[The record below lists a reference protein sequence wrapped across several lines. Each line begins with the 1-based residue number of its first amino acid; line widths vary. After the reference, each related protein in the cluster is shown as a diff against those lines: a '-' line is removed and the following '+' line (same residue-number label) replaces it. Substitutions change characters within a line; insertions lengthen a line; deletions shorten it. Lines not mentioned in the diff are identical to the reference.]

1 MPRLAD
7 RMAHLSPYVFQA
19 IAWEMARMRARGEDV
34 VDLGISDPD
43 VAPSWRVVARL
54 AGATAN
60 PRSHRYPPYRGSSGL
75 RRAVAAWYRKRFDV
89 VRDPER
95 EVWITLGS
103 KEALVH
109 LTLALVNPGEVVLV
123 PDPGYPS
130 YRMAGALF
138 GARTVDVPLSPA
150 PDFLPDVSRL
160 PPADAER
167 ARVWYVNY
175 PNNPTGALAPLGA
188 MHDWVAFCQRHDT
201 VLVSDLAY
209 AELVYDGC
217 AHSVLEVPGAKPYV
231 LESITWSKGHSLQG
245 WRVGALVG
253 SASLIEAVGRVE
265 ANVNAG
271 VFLAIQDAAAEALAH
286 DDPDTFMRRYR
297 ARRDLVV
304 ARLAEAGI
312 VIPVPPAAVYCWVP
326 APGGDGDALAR
337 TALAAGVAV
346 APGSAFGP
354 LSRRYVRLSLTH
366 PDDVLARGLDR
377 LDTVWA
383 DSLKPGAL
391 LT

>member
-7 RMAHLSPYVFQA
+7 RMAQLTPYVFQS
-19 IAWEMARMRARGEDV
+19 IGWEMARMRARGADV

-43 VAPSWRVVARL
+43 LAPSPPVVATL
-54 AGATAN
+54 AAAAAHPN
-60 PRSHRYPPYRGSSGL
+60 SHRYPPYRGSSRL
-75 RRAVAAWYRKRFDV
+75 RRAVAAWYRRHFDV
-89 VRDPER
+89 ELDPER

-109 LTLALVNPGEVVLV
+109 LTLALVNPGDVVLV

-138 GARTVDVPLSPA
+138 GAATVDVPLSPA
-150 PDFLPDVSRL
+150 PHFLPDLSQVAAR
-160 PPADAER
+160 DAAR

-175 PNNPTGALAPLGA
+175 PNNPTGALAPPAA
-188 MHDWVAFCQRHDT
+188 MADWVAFCRQHDT

-209 AELVYDGC
+209 AELVYEGR
-217 AHSVLEVPGAKPYV
+217 ATSVLQVPGAKPWV
-231 LESITWSKGHSLQG
+231 LESLTWSKGHSLQG

-253 SASLIEAVGRVE
+253 SAELIEAVGRVE

-271 VFLAIQDAAAEALAH
+271 VFLAIQEAAAEALTH
-286 DDPDTFMRRYR
+286 DHPEVLARRYR
-297 ARRDLVV
+297 TRRDLVV
-304 ARLAEAGI
+304 AGLAQAGI
-312 VIPVPPAAVYCWVP
+312 RIPAPPGAVYCWVP

-337 TALAAGVAV
+337 AALAAGVAV

-354 LSRRYVRLSLTH
+354 ASGGYVRLSLTH
-366 PDDVLARGLDR
+366 PEAVLARGLER
-377 LDTVWA
+377 LRPVWA
-383 DSLKPGAL
+383 EARAPSPP
-391 LT
+391 

>member
-7 RMAHLSPYVFQA
+7 RMVQLTPYVFQS
-19 IAWEMARMRARGEDV
+19 IGWEMAQRRARGEDV

-43 VAPSWRVVARL
+43 LAPSPRVVAAL
-54 AGATAN
+54 AAAAARAT
-60 PRSHRYPPYRGSSGL
+60 SHRYPPYRGVSGL
-75 RRAVAAWYRKRFDV
+75 RQAVAAWYRRHFDV
-89 VRDPER
+89 VLDPER

-109 LTLALVNPGEVVLV
+109 LTLALVNPGDVVLV

-150 PDFLPDVSRL
+150 PHFLPDLSRL
-160 PPADAER
+160 APGDAAQ

-175 PNNPTGALAPLGA
+175 PNNPTGAVATPAA
-188 MHDWVAFCQRHDT
+188 MRDWVAFCQRHDT

-209 AELVYDGC
+209 AELVYDGR
-217 AHSVLEVPGAKPYV
+217 AASVLEIPGAKPWV
-231 LESITWSKGHSLQG
+231 LESLTWSKGHSLQG

-253 SASLIEAVGRVE
+253 SAELIQAVGRVE

-286 DDPDTFMRRYR
+286 DHPETRARRYR

-304 ARLAEAGI
+304 SRLADAGI
-312 VIPVPPAAVYCWVP
+312 AIPVPPAAVYCWVP
-326 APGGDGDALAR
+326 VPGGDGDALAR

-354 LSRRYVRLSLTH
+354 ASRGYIRLSLTH
-366 PDDVLARGLDR
+366 PDAVLARGLDR
-377 LDTVWA
+377 LAAVWA
-383 DSLKPGAL
+383 DAREPATLS
-391 LT
+391 T